1 MSKFMRDSNKIFLL
15 LVWSSVLLTPQL
27 HSAEL
32 SSEVFCDVAK
42 KTGGKCIPFPSTG
55 QDSALWINAFA
66 DVVFKVFTEV
76 TASLPEV
83 TVTTPPITTP
93 TTTTT
98 PVTTPSPFTTASVTT
113 PSTST
118 TTPSTA
124 TPPVTATT
132 SPTVTTLVTVTTPPA
147 VTTPATATTS
157 PTVTTPVTT
166 TTPPAVTT
174 PATVTTSPA
183 VTTPVTATTSPAV
196 TTPVTTTATT
206 VSPSIQARVPTC
218 QTNTPIIDSVCTG
231 LDQEITTLEFGKNA
245 SVSHIMFGGQ
255 AINRGWISDSMFKK
269 GTHLTGGVY
278 TGIII
283 NEGILENFE
292 FRGRYIQGGILAGLI
307 YNNSDDGCFGTVT
320 LAAGTRIIGG
330 KICSNSNITGDPNN
344 PALLENVHILP
355 YSHLKNVILGKNV
368 TVDPTAVIETV
379 QALPILETNSNTGQ
393 EFAGGIAVNENSFV
407 LSTQQHLQDSVTIR
421 GRMTVNPEDIGKV
434 VSLVVLGAYWQSGVP
449 TTTPP
454 LGFYSA
460 DENTSIELW
469 DQNPKNLLGFKSGVK
484 LLPVQTIDIYVGH
497 LVATGTLHI
506 YFGYRLPNNQLV
518 RPKPENKIE
527 VVITD

>member
-1 MSKFMRDSNKIFLL
+1 
-15 LVWSSVLLTPQL
+15 
-27 HSAEL
+27 
-32 SSEVFCDVAK
+32 
-42 KTGGKCIPFPSTG
+42 
-55 QDSALWINAFA
+55 
-66 DVVFKVFTEV
+66 
-76 TASLPEV
+76 
-83 TVTTPPITTP
+83 
-93 TTTTT
+93 
-98 PVTTPSPFTTASVTT
+98 
-113 PSTST
+113 
-118 TTPSTA
+118 
-124 TPPVTATT
+124 
-132 SPTVTTLVTVTTPPA
+132 
-147 VTTPATATTS
+147 
-157 PTVTTPVTT
+157 
-166 TTPPAVTT
+166 
-174 PATVTTSPA
+174 
-183 VTTPVTATTSPAV
+183 
-196 TTPVTTTATT
+196 
-206 VSPSIQARVPTC
+206 
-218 QTNTPIIDSVCTG
+218 
-231 LDQEITTLEFGKNA
+231 
-245 SVSHIMFGGQ
+245 MFGGH
-255 AINRGWISDSMFKK
+255 AINRGWISDSVFKK

-307 YNNSDDGCFGTVT
+307 YNNSDDGCFGNAT

-379 QALPILETNSNTGQ
+379 QALPILETNPNMGQ

-407 LSTQQHLQDSVTIR
+407 LSAQQHLQDSVTIR

-449 TTTPP
+449 ITTSP

-460 DENTSIELW
+460 DENTRVELW

-484 LLPVQTIDIYVGH
+484 LLPVQTIDIYIGH

-506 YFGYRLPNNQLV
+506 YFGYRLPNNKLV
-518 RPKPENKIE
+518 RPKIENKIE